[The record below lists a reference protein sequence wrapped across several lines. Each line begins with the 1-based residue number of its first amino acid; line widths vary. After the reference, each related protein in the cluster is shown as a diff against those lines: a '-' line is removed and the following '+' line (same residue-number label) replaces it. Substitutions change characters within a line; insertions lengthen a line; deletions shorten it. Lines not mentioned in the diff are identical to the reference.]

1 MALATEQSRCSESLG
16 FLPQVSPWGWGQPA
30 PPSRGPLPPPGGG
43 GFLPDAA
50 GVSGLICGHRIRLL
64 GVFLE
69 RLLRPREPSA
79 ARVVHSHPGW
89 GCSQGLSRGEW
100 RDLRKSSLVAFF
112 PYREIPEL
120 CDTKKKERGADTDDD
135 GKEGESRWV
144 RFPRWKTGG
153 TQLFALCV
161 SGLKPGSSGEGPLVS
176 QRPPQEFW
184 TQAAEHR
191 DSLQG
196 GCVAGGGGQRSLR
209 PSSPGANSGHKLC
222 VGQRSDFQR
231 CHKGILKRNWYRE
244 RCRAC
249 LSASSPPAVALHP
262 QGLGLGNSVPA
273 ECMQG
278 RGDII
283 QQPLPQDAGQPGRS
297 DEPLGR
303 ALCRERQELTRQWDT

>member
-1 MALATEQSRCSESLG
+1 MMTARKGRAGGSASR
-16 FLPQVSPWGWGQPA
+16 
-30 PPSRGPLPPPGGG
+30 
-43 GFLPDAA
+43 
-50 GVSGLICGHRIRLL
+50 
-64 GVFLE
+64 
-69 RLLRPREPSA
+69 
-79 ARVVHSHPGW
+79 
-89 GCSQGLSRGEW
+89 
-100 RDLRKSSLVAFF
+100 
-112 PYREIPEL
+112 
-120 CDTKKKERGADTDDD
+120 D
-135 GKEGESRWV
+135 GKQVEH
-144 RFPRWKTGG
+144 
-153 TQLFALCV
+153 
-161 SGLKPGSSGEGPLVS
+161 SSSHSVS
-176 QRPPQEFW
+176 QDSSQDPQGRARWCPKDPPQEFW